1 MKKFLT
7 LGFILISLSSFG
19 QIKFKFP
26 DTRVLTDINGGVIDR
41 GDQFDVMVHANGNGD
56 AVTRQLLFDFQYD
69 QTNFEIVS
77 VNHTGTGGNGGVFPQ
92 GSNIQLS
99 WQNYPGYSY
108 AGNST
113 FTNGTQR
120 YVSNATYAYN
130 ATGSNA
136 ILRATLTWAIM
147 GTGAMPFNSFSQMLV
162 VRLRLKAAST
172 ANSFNPIKLN
182 FVAGWNGQGVGVPT
196 IMDTPLSTEVIMN
209 QNTGKLVTA
218 KVDVSSNLLSLSDVK
233 VSFRDTL
240 SGIGQLFSVL
250 SNGNVDINQ
259 SLLSENKVYEVSLM
273 HSIDKTYAVY
283 NGAITISDFTT
294 AQSEFTSMGLD
305 GSNGQILK
313 TGQSLYAADINRNKV
328 IDGGDLPRLL
338 GQVVGIDTLVT
349 IPSGYAM
356 GSNGWMSLPTWRA
369 TDATSIAGQTEWC
382 IVNVDGYGSG
392 QARVY
397 IDLREFNGINTLPEH
412 IKSLQLFDLYSGP
425 VEFMSKDAAW
435 AFYKVPST
443 FSTISTSTF
452 APYIRTMGN
461 NDYGIKAEFSFNA
474 DPSNSWGSITSS
486 NWKDITYPKTYVK
499 TGVLGTNEIV
509 DLKYLLWGDVN
520 RSHSSQVV
528 TISNGA
534 NTVQTNAVNS
544 LMTNTAFRTM
554 ATQSTSFIN
563 TPNDISSIDV
573 NLVNVTVTSNNVE
586 IPVSLTTNGNAVSGL
601 QFQFDY
607 DPSKIKFEE
616 LKSDLPNSWYVFVN
630 SIDGK
635 VKFGAID
642 QNSKTPING
651 TNIPFKLKFSTIG
664 SGVEILTSVKVSPTM
679 DASDSKGVQLGINL
693 NSTQIKLTGYKN
705 F

>member
-7 LGFILISLSSFG
+7 LGLLLVSLTSFS

-41 GDQFDVMVHANGNGD
+41 GDQFDVMVHANGNSD
-56 AVTRQLLFDFQYD
+56 ATTRQLMFDLQYD
-69 QTNFEIVS
+69 QTNFEVIS

-113 FTNGTQR
+113 FTDGTQR
-120 YVSNATYAYN
+120 YLSNATYAYN

-136 ILRATLTWAIM
+136 ILRSTLTWAIM
-147 GTGAMPFNSFSQMLV
+147 GTGAMPFNSYSQMLV

-182 FVAGWNGQGVGVPT
+182 FVAGWNGQGAAVST
-196 IMDTPLSTEVIMN
+196 FMDSPLSTEVIMN
-209 QNTGKLVTA
+209 QNTGKFVTA
-218 KVDVSSNLLSLSDVK
+218 KVDVSSNLLALSDVK

-240 SGIGQLFSVL
+240 SNIGQLFNVL

-259 SLLSENKVYEVSLM
+259 SLLAENKVYEVSVM

-382 IVNVDGYGSG
+382 IVNVNGYGSG

-443 FSTISTSTF
+443 FSTITTSTF
-452 APYIRTMGN
+452 APYIRSMGN

-486 NWKDITYPKTYVK
+486 NWKNITYPKTYVK

-528 TISNGA
+528 TILNGA

-544 LMTNTAFRTM
+544 LTTNTAFISL

-563 TPNDISSIDV
+563 TPNDISSINV
-573 NLVNVTVTSNNVE
+573 NLSNVTVTSNNVE
-586 IPVSLTTNGNAVSGL
+586 IPVSINTNGNSVGAL
-601 QFQFDY
+601 QFEFQF

-616 LKSDLPNSWYVFVN
+616 LKSEVPNSWYIFVN
-630 SIDGK
+630 SKDGK

-642 QNSKTPING
+642 QNNKTSING
-651 TNIPFKLKFSTIG
+651 DLIPFKLKFSTIG
-664 SGVEILTSVKVSPTM
+664 DGVNILTSVKVSPTM
-679 DASDSKGVQLGINL
+679 DASNSKGVQLGIDL
-693 NSTQIKLTGYKN
+693 NSTQIKLTGYNN

>member
-1 MKKFLT
+1 MKKLLT
-7 LGFILISLSSFG
+7 LGLILMSLSSFS
-19 QIKFKFP
+19 QIRFKFP

-41 GDQFDVMVHANGNGD
+41 GDQFDVIVQANGNAD
-56 AVTRQLLFDFQYD
+56 ASTRQLLFDFQYD
-69 QTNFEIVS
+69 ITNFDLMSIT
-77 VNHTGTGGNGGVFPQ
+77 HTGTGGNGGVLPS
-92 GSNIQLS
+92 GSNPQLS
-99 WQNYPGYSY
+99 WQNYPGYGY
-108 AGNST
+108 AGNT
-113 FTNGTQR
+113 TNTNGTVR
-120 YVSNATYAYN
+120 YTTGLSYTYNVTSSN
-130 ATGSNA
+130 S
-136 ILRATLTWAIM
+136 IVRATLTWA
-147 GTGAMPFNSFSQMLV
+147 TNSAMPFTTFDRILV
-162 VRLRLKAAST
+162 LRFRLKAAST
-172 ANSFNPIKLN
+172 SNSFNPVRLN

-218 KVDVSSNLLSLSDVK
+218 KVDVSSNLLALSDVR

-240 SGIGQLFSVL
+240 SNIGQLFNVL

-259 SLLSENKVYEVSLM
+259 SLLAENKVYEVSVM

-294 AQSEFTSMGLD
+294 AQGEFTSMGLD
-305 GSNGQILK
+305 GGNGQILK
-313 TGQSLYAADINRNKV
+313 TGQSLYAADINRNRT

-338 GQVVGIDTLVT
+338 GQVVGLDTLVT

-356 GSNGWMSLPTWRA
+356 GSNGFMSLPTWRA
-369 TDATSIAGQTEWC
+369 TDATSIAGQVEWC
-382 IVNVDGYGSG
+382 VVNVNGYGTG

-397 IDLREFNGINTLPEH
+397 IDLREFTGTNVLPED

-425 VEFMSKDAAW
+425 VEFVSKDAAW
-435 AFYKVPST
+435 AFYRVPST

-461 NDYGIKAEFSFNA
+461 NDFGIKAEFSFITS
-474 DPSNSWGSITSS
+474 PSSSWGSVTTS
-486 NWKDITYPKTYVK
+486 NWKDITYPKTFIK

-528 TISNGA
+528 TSSNGTS
-534 NTVQTNAVNS
+534 TVQTNAVNS
-544 LMTNTAFRTM
+544 LTTNTAFVTM
-554 ATQSTSFIN
+554 ASANTGFIN
-563 TPNDISSIDV
+563 TSGGEVNSINV
-573 NLVNVTVTSNNVE
+573 NLSNVTVTSNNVE

-616 LKSDLPNSWYVFVN
+616 LKSELPNSWYVFVN
-630 SIDGK
+630 TASGK

-651 TNIPFKLKFSTIG
+651 TNIPFRLRFSTIG
-664 SGVEILTSVKVSPTM
+664 NGVDILTSVKVSPTM

>member
-1 MKKFLT
+1 MKKILT
-7 LGFILISLSSFG
+7 LGLLLMSLTSFS

-41 GDQFDVMVHANGNGD
+41 GDQFDVMVHANGNSD
-56 AVTRQLLFDFQYD
+56 ATTRQLMFDFQYD
-69 QTNFEIVS
+69 QTNFEVIS
-77 VNHTGTGGNGGVFPQ
+77 VNHTGTGGNGGVLPS
-92 GSNIQLS
+92 GSNPQIS
-99 WQNYPGYSY
+99 WQNYPGYGY
-108 AGNST
+108 AGST
-113 FTNGTQR
+113 TNTNGTVR
-120 YVSNATYAYN
+120 YTSGLSYTYN
-130 ATGSNA
+130 LTSSNA
-136 ILRATLTWAIM
+136 ILRATLTWA
-147 GTGAMPFNSFSQMLV
+147 TTSAMPYTSYSQMLV

-172 ANSFNPIKLN
+172 ANSFNPVKLN
-182 FVAGWNGQGVGVPT
+182 FVAGWNGQGVGSPT
-196 IMDTPLSTEVIMN
+196 FMDTPLSTEVIMN

-218 KVDVSSNLLSLSDVK
+218 KVDISSNLLALSDVK

-259 SLLSENKVYEVSLM
+259 SLLAENKVYEVSVM

-305 GSNGQILK
+305 GSNGLILK
-313 TGQSLYAADINRNKV
+313 TGQSLYAADINRNKT

-349 IPSGYAM
+349 VPSGYAM

-369 TDATSIAGQTEWC
+369 TEATSVAGQAEWC
-382 IVNVDGYGSG
+382 VVNVDGYGSG

-397 IDLREFNGINTLPEH
+397 IDLREFNGTNVLPEN

-425 VEFMSKDAAW
+425 VEFISKDASW
-435 AFYKVPST
+435 AFYKVPSS

-461 NDYGIKAEFSFNA
+461 NDYGIKAEFTFNTS
-474 DPSNSWGSITSS
+474 PSNSWGSITSS

-528 TISNGA
+528 TSSNGTS
-534 NTVQTNAVNS
+534 TVQTNAVNS
-544 LMTNTAFRTM
+544 LITNTAFRTF

-573 NLVNVTVTSNNVE
+573 NLSNVTVTSNNVE

-616 LKSDLPNSWYVFVN
+616 LKSDLPNTWYVFVN
-630 SIDGK
+630 SVNGK

>member
-7 LGFILISLSSFG
+7 LGLLLMSLTSFS

-56 AVTRQLLFDFQYD
+56 GSTRQLLFDFQYD
-69 QTNFEIVS
+69 QTNFEVIS
-77 VNHTGTGGNGGVFPQ
+77 INHTGTGGNGGVLPS
-92 GSNIQLS
+92 GSNVQLS
-99 WQNYPGYSY
+99 WQNYPGYSW
-108 AGNST
+108 AGNT
-113 FTNGTQR
+113 TNTNGTTR
-120 YVSNATYAYN
+120 YTTNASYAYN
-130 ATGSNA
+130 ATGPNA
-136 ILRATLTWAIM
+136 ILRATLTWA
-147 GTGAMPFNSFSQMLV
+147 TNSAMPFNGYSQMII
-162 VRLRLKAAST
+162 VRFRLKAAST
-172 ANSFNPIKLN
+172 ANSFNPVRLN

-196 IMDTPLSTEVIMN
+196 LMDTPLSTEVIMN

-218 KVDVSSNLLSLSDVK
+218 KVDISSNLFALSDIK

-240 SGIGQLFSVL
+240 SGVGQLFNVL

-259 SLLSENKVYEVSLM
+259 SLLAENKVYEVSVM
-273 HSIDKTYAVY
+273 HSIDKTYAIY

-313 TGQSLYAADINRNKV
+313 TGQSLYAADVNRNKI

-349 IPSGYAM
+349 IPTGYAM
-356 GSNGWMSLPTWRA
+356 GSNGFMSLPTWRS
-369 TDATSIAGQTEWC
+369 TDATTIGGQVEWC
-382 IVNVDGYGSG
+382 VVNVNGYGQNISK
-392 QARVY
+392 VSV
-397 IDLREFNGINTLPEH
+397 DLREYNGTNILPEN
-412 IKSLQLFDLYSGP
+412 ITSLQLFDLYTGS
-425 VEFMSKDAAW
+425 VEFVIKDGSW
-435 AFYKVPST
+435 AYYKIPSGISNIS
-443 FSTISTSTF
+443 STTF
-452 APYIRTMGN
+452 APYVRNMGN
-461 NDYGIKAEFSFNA
+461 NEYGVRAEFTFNNS
-474 DPSNSWGSITSS
+474 PSNSWGSITSS

-528 TISNGA
+528 TSSNGTS
-534 NTVQTNAVNS
+534 TVQTNAVNS
-544 LMTNTAFRTM
+544 LITNTAFRTF

-563 TPNDISSIDV
+563 TPNDVSSIDV
-573 NLVNVTVTSNNVE
+573 NLSNVTVTSNNVE

-630 SIDGK
+630 SVSGK